1 MPEAATLAVEG
12 LTVTCTGGTTLTLAS
27 AFLLASAALVA
38 VTVTV
43 CGPLSVVGAVYR
55 PPLEIVPAAG
65 LTDQV
70 TAVLVVPVT
79 AAVNC

>member
-1 MPEAATLAVEG
+1 
-12 LTVTCTGGTTLTLAS
+12 
-27 AFLLASAALVA
+27 
-38 VTVTV
+38 
-43 CGPLSVVGAVYR
+43 VYS